1 MKFTKQEAF
10 EKLKG
15 ELTKGGKTL
24 RLTERS
30 INTTLDTLMPLLA
43 NDETELDVFFKAAL
57 PIVSTQNANVEKDNA
72 DFVKMYKEKNPLN
85 PNPDPDL
92 NPDPDKD
99 KNKKDPIQ
107 ERLERL
113 EAQLAEKERKEKIGS
128 LRSTLLS
135 KLGEKGVDKEWANE
149 FISEINITEDFD
161 VDKKTES
168 YLKIYN
174 KSKAEIPSII
184 TPKTPK
190 GEPILDEKEL
200 WSDLKPKKD

>member
-1 MKFTKQEAF
+1 MKFTKQEAS

-43 NDETELDVFFKAAL
+43 NDETELEDFFKNAL

-72 DFVKMYKEKNPLN
+72 DFVKTYKEKNPLN
-85 PNPDPDL
+85 PNPDPT
-92 NPDPDKD
+92 PDPD

-107 ERLERL
+107 ERLEKL
-113 EAQLAEKERKEKIGS
+113 EAQLAEKERREKIGS
-128 LRSTLLS
+128 VRSNLLS
-135 KLGEKGVDKEWANE
+135 KMKEKGIDKEWANE

-161 VDKKTES
+161 IDTKTES

-174 KSKAEIPSII
+174 KSKADTSSSF
-184 TPKTPK
+184 TPLIPK
-190 GEPILDEKEL
+190 GDGNIDPSKL
-200 WSDLKPKKD
+200 WDDIKPKKEQ